1 MPMVTSGMQ
10 VLPEGLL
17 KHEKNARAFFD
28 CDQLR
33 ELGGEDRR
41 GGLFGERVMAGAN
54 AWRLLPS
61 ASTAEAPRLADAG
74 RAGLGSSGS
83 RKGESCM
90 SGHGEK
96 RNAS

>member
-1 MPMVTSGMQ
+1 MRRMREHSSTAINYGNG
-10 VLPEGLL
+10 LGKAGEGV
-17 KHEKNARAFFD
+17 
-28 CDQLR
+28 
-33 ELGGEDRR
+33 
-41 GGLFGERVMAGAN
+41 LFGERVLAGAG